1 MRKPDFCRSK
11 TKGADQ
17 LCSDCTTDQRLCFCY
32 MDSTIP
38 LLPKSE
44 ISNFCSCP
52 GGFVSDWVGYP
63 EDRFFPHCGSPNE
76 PSVLYPNGH
85 CCIVFPGFLGQKL

>member
-1 MRKPDFCRSK
+1 MRKPDFCHGK
-11 TKGADQ
+11 NKGADQ

-38 LLPKSE
+38 LLPKLE

-52 GGFVSDWVGYP
+52 GGFVPDLVGNP
-63 EDRFFPHCGSPNE
+63 DERFSHIAAHLMNLLFYIPM
-76 PSVLYPNGH
+76 VL
-85 CCIVFPGFLGQKL
+85 PGFLGQML